1 MDLNEKRKKHY
12 KFTIEF
18 TEEEDRDEFKNYVHS
33 VKTSTGT
40 PIDKI
45 AREMAAL
52 HKIANRK
59 GK

>member
-40 PIDKI
+40 PIYKI
-45 AREMAAL
+45 ACEMVAL